1 LFGTLQLI
9 EKIMVGGARPCCDVV
24 NPFFGG
30 LFVLGMS
37 FGGHYS
43 LGNISL
49 ARLVFHNQSP
59 DG

>member
-1 LFGTLQLI
+1 LFGTLQLL
-9 EKIMVGGARPCCDVV
+9 EKIMVGDARPCCDVV

-30 LFVLGMS
+30 VLGMS

-49 ARLVFHNQSP
+49 ARFVFQ
-59 DG
+59 